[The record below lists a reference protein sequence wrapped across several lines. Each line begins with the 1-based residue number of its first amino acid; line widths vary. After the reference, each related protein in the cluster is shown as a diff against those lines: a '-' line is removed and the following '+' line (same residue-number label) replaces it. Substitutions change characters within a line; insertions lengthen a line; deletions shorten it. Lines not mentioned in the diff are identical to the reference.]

1 MIGTD
6 SIFQRAMFNR
16 TTMTLHKLQ
25 DQALELSVEDRWQLI
40 NALMRSLQPKISLTV
55 KPKGLA
61 ESLIGIA
68 KTDVPPP
75 TDEEVSLMLDERLAQ
90 K

>member
-1 MIGTD
+1 
-6 SIFQRAMFNR
+6 MFNR
-16 TTMTLHKLQ
+16 TTMTLHELQ

-40 NALMRSLQPKISLTV
+40 NALMRSLQPKNSLTV

-61 ESLIGIA
+61 ESLIGIT
-68 KTDVPPP
+68 KTDVPLS

>member
-1 MIGTD
+1 
-6 SIFQRAMFNR
+6 MFNK

-40 NALMRSLQPKISLTV
+40 NALMRSLQPKNLSTV
-55 KPKGLA
+55 KPNGLA